1 MITRDKLL
9 YQIAISLIPG
19 IGNAIAKNL
28 IAYTGDVEEVFHQSA
43 KVLQKIPGIGLT
55 TANKI
60 ASQEVIERAKEEVQ
74 FIEKHDI
81 TPIFFLDESYPTRL
95 KECND
100 APILIYTK
108 GNISFER
115 SKVISIVG
123 TRNATDYGRHITSN
137 LIQEL
142 SYKHKDALII
152 SGLAYGI
159 DIEAHKAALKYG
171 LETIGVLGHG
181 LDRIYPAVHRKYAK
195 QMLERGGLVTEFI
208 SDSKPDRQNFVK
220 RNRIVAGIADAT
232 IVVESASK
240 GGSLITADI
249 AYSYNRDVFAFP
261 GRVNEEQSMGCNML
275 IKANRAALLED
286 AKDLE
291 NYMNWESKGKPE
303 PVQKMLFVDLSSEE
317 SMLMNILKTEKTCN
331 MNLLA
336 LQSSMPISKVA
347 SNLLSLEFKGMVKS
361 IPGNMFQLA

>member
-1 MITRDKLL
+1 MTNKLL

-28 IAYTGDVEEVFHQSA
+28 IAYTGDVEEVFHQTE
-43 KVLQKIPGIGLT
+43 KMLQKIPGIGTIL
-55 TANKI
+55 ASQI
-60 ASQEVIERAKEEVQ
+60 ASQDVIERAKEEVH
-74 FIEKHDI
+74 FIEKHNI
-81 TPIFFLDESYPTRL
+81 EPLFFLNDKYPARL

-123 TRNATDYGRHITSN
+123 TRNATDYGRYITNN

-142 SYKHKDALII
+142 SYKHKDALIV

-181 LDRIYPAVHRKYAK
+181 LDRIYPSVHRKYAK

-208 SDSKPDRQNFVK
+208 SDSQPDRKNFVK

-275 IKANRAALLED
+275 IKNNRAALLED
-286 AKDLE
+286 ANDLE
-291 NYMNWESKGKPE
+291 RYMNWEPKQNNTPI
-303 PVQKMLFVDLSSEE
+303 QKSLFVDLSTDE
-317 SMLMNILKTEKTCN
+317 STLIEILKTEKSCG

-336 LQSSMPISKVA
+336 LQSAMPISKVA